1 MLYSGNSYRS
11 RLRILLILYFFSEEI
26 DSSSELRPEFVKVF
40 KSEVKIQKIDF
51 LIRYPDYL
59 ASELLFLVESS
70 NPKANKNEIKEIIR
84 GIFRDN
90 EPELR
95 REEMLR
101 FFFGAYEDIDDI
113 IAFLVSRNF
122 IKYESKRSVDQRV
135 FNKAYYLTKFGV
147 DKIENEILSNLAKAN
162 WYKERCELINKYF
175 GDLTGSELKF
185 RQYQHKEYKN
195 TQLNQYINGI
205 EEQVKNKFLEI
216 YGEELDI

>member
-40 KSEVKIQKIDF
+40 KSEVKMQKIDF

-205 EEQVKNKFLEI
+205 EDQVKNKFLEI

>member
-147 DKIENEILSNLAKAN
+147 DKIENEILSNLAKAK

-205 EEQVKNKFLEI
+205 EDQVKSKFLEI

>member
-1 MLYSGNSYRS
+1 MLYSENLYRS

-59 ASELLFLVESS
+59 AFELLLLVESS
-70 NPKANKNEIKEIIR
+70 NPKADRIEIKELIK

-90 EPELR
+90 EPDLR

-135 FNKAYYLTKFGV
+135 FNKAYYLTKLGV
-147 DKIENEILSNLAKAN
+147 DKIENEILSNLNNVN
-162 WYKERCELINKYF
+162 WYKERCELINKFF

-185 RQYQHKEYKN
+185 RQYQYKEYKN
-195 TQLNQYINGI
+195 TKLNQYINGI
-205 EEQVKNKFLEI
+205 EDQVKNKFLEI